1 MNNALTDLVRAVFF
15 DLPLYVTKSILS
27 VFQKSKEG
35 KTVLRIWFLSAVL
48 SAAIFFV
55 VKKLETLG
63 VLGRW
68 WQDPKNIFPMIVAF
82 YCFYI
87 LMMFPV
93 LIPYQYLQ
101 ETKLSGGKTDEKR
114 YKFKS
119 KEMLKA
125 RSKSKPP
132 LVFLGKSMKS
142 KKDLYLSY
150 EMRKMHTHIV
160 GSTGSGKTDS
170 IILPLFAQ
178 DIEQGRG
185 ALVMDAK
192 GDRETLNK
200 IYHHVKRVGREKD
213 FLFFSLAYPEKS
225 NTYNP
230 LLRGNP
236 TELKDKIISAN
247 IWTEEFYK
255 KKSEETLLL
264 LMKALKDQNEVV
276 TFHKLYELLSD
287 EKTLSAL
294 SQNLKDAHLKKAMR
308 IILTN
313 YRVFQKDLSGMTADL
328 GMISESE
335 FASIL
340 TSEKPEIDLLD
351 AYLNKKIVYF
361 QLNAQGY
368 EETARRFGRII
379 LQDLKTISNH
389 IQAYLTEDERDF
401 FPVYIDEF
409 SNFAYEQFVEF
420 LNKARGA
427 HLAILIAHQSLG
439 DLEKQGGHFL
449 KQVLENCNIK
459 IVMRQDDPTSV
470 ETYSKI
476 SGTVKSIKDTY
487 QTEEG
492 IFHKDMTGLGSTR
505 EVDEFRI
512 KPNIIRELARGE
524 AAVIIKQPFITDLL
538 QLDYIGQ
545 IPQGDY
551 MKQ

>member
-1 MNNALTDLVRAVFF
+1 MNTLTDIVRAVFF
-15 DLPLYVTKSILS
+15 DLPLT
-27 VFQKSKEG
+27 
-35 KTVLRIWFLSAVL
+35 
-48 SAAIFFV
+48 V
-55 VKKLETLG
+55 VKAILG
-63 VLGRW
+63 VFEKKGGRTNLYVW
-68 WQDPKNIFPMIVAF
+68 ISSVLLSIAVGFAITSLKGAGVISKWYENPRNLFPLLAAF
-82 YCFYI
+82 YLVYI

-93 LIPYQYLQ
+93 LIPYQNMHNG
-101 ETKLSGGKTDEKR
+101 KLSGGSGNEKR
-114 YKFKS
+114 FRFKAPQ
-119 KEMLKA
+119 MLRA
-125 RSKSKPP
+125 RNESRPSM
-132 LVFLGKSMKS
+132 VFLGKSMKS
-142 KKDLYLSY
+142 KKALYLSR
-150 EMRKMHTHIV
+150 EMRKMHTHVV

-178 DIEQGRG
+178 DVEQGRG
-185 ALVMDAK
+185 TLVMDAK

-200 IYHHVKRVGREKD
+200 IYYHVKRAGREKD

-247 IWTEEFYK
+247 VWTEEFYK

-264 LMKALKDQNEVV
+264 LMKALKEQHEVV
-276 TFHKLYELLSD
+276 TFHKLYELLSN
-287 EKTLSAL
+287 EKKLSGLARTLKSDRL
-294 SQNLKDAHLKKAMR
+294 REAMNG
-308 IILTN
+308 ILTN
-313 YRVFQKDLSGMTADL
+313 YRVFQKDLSGLTADL

-335 FASIL
+335 FADIL

-379 LQDLKTISNH
+379 LQDLKTVSNH
-389 IQAYLTEDERDF
+389 IQAYLTEDKRGF

-409 SNFAYEQFVEF
+409 SNFAYEQFIEF

-439 DLEKQGGHFL
+439 DLEKAGDHFT

-459 IVMRQDDPTSV
+459 IVMRQDDPSSV

-476 SGTVKSIKDTY
+476 SGTVKSFKDTNRV
-487 QTEEG
+487 EEG
-492 IFHKDMTGLGSTR
+492 LFDKELTGMGSRR
-505 EVDEFRI
+505 EVEEFRI
-512 KPNIIRELARGE
+512 KPNTIRELARGE

-538 QLDYIGQ
+538 QLDYIGH
-545 IPQGDY
+545 IPQGDF
-551 MKQ
+551 MN